1 MKFLK
6 RLKSKKHLFDGLIK
20 RLKILLLVIISVLL
34 IYSGYFLVSNL
45 VNMFNYSVG
54 NFGDA
59 NKKIYESKLDSNN
72 IFIFVRD
79 KSSGYELVTGFFVL
93 QQNPS
98 TRNFKLLNIST
109 TAIVSESKYGS
120 NMEVSKILQYMK
132 LKGDSINDFIS
143 FWENYIALKSDGY
156 IIIDR
161 EYIKDFHT
169 YIGPLTV
176 SNEYD
181 SNVFKKGKIEVNN
194 SNFDG
199 FWNNEYSNE
208 GQRLVNDNKY
218 MVEMLK
224 RFGNLDF
231 LLSFSKLS
239 LSTKEHIF
247 TNIESSDF
255 RNLISDLVSS
265 ANKISLS
272 FTPTNIFNIVSGK
285 RYMDQEKFDKYIRD
299 NFSDKAILREQV
311 RIEVLNASNEKGLAT
326 KVGRY
331 LSNAGLSINRTG
343 NFSVEV
349 SKNTI
354 YIKDSNKYEKTTEY
368 LKKIFVDADF
378 KYESPEKLS
387 TADILIL
394 VKTFK

>member
-1 MKFLK
+1 MKLLK
-6 RLKSKKHLFDGLIK
+6 KLKSKKHLFDGLK
-20 RLKILLLVIISVLL
+20 RRFKILFLVILSLFL
-34 IYSGYFLVSNL
+34 IYSGYLLVSNM

-72 IFIFVRD
+72 IFIFIRD
-79 KSSGYELVTGFFVL
+79 KSSGYELITGFFVL

-132 LKGDSINDFIS
+132 LKGDSVNDFIS

-181 SNVFKKGKIEVNN
+181 SNTFKKGRIEITN
-194 SNFDG
+194 SNFDS

-224 RFGNLDF
+224 RYGNLDF

-247 TNIESSDF
+247 TNIEINDF

-272 FTPTNIFNIVSGK
+272 FSPTNIFNIVSGK
-285 RYMDQEKFDKYIRD
+285 RYMDQDKFDKYIRD

-354 YIKDSNKYEKTTEY
+354 YIKDSNKYVKTTEY

-394 VKTFK
+394 VKTF

>member
-6 RLKSKKHLFDGLIK
+6 RLKSKKHLFDGLK
-20 RLKILLLVIISVLL
+20 RRFKILFLVILSLFL
-34 IYSGYFLVSNL
+34 IYLGYLLVSNM

-72 IFIFVRD
+72 IFIFIRD
-79 KSSGYELVTGFFVL
+79 KSSGYELITGFFVL

-132 LKGDSINDFIS
+132 LKGDGVNEFIS

-181 SNVFKKGKIEVNN
+181 SNIFKKGRIEITN

-218 MVEMLK
+218 IVEMLK

-231 LLSFSKLS
+231 LLSFSKLT

-247 TNIESSDF
+247 TNIEINDF
-255 RNLISDLVSS
+255 RSLISDLVSS

-272 FTPTNIFNIVSGK
+272 FSPTNIFNIVSGK
-285 RYMDQEKFDKYIRD
+285 RYMDQDKFDKYIRD

-354 YIKDSNKYEKTTEY
+354 YIKDSNKYVKTTEY

-394 VKTFK
+394 VKTF

>member
-6 RLKSKKHLFDGLIK
+6 KLKSKKHLLSGLKSKI
-20 RLKILLLVIISVLL
+20 KILTVVILLASFLYLSFFFLTNLTNMLNFSTGVI
-34 IYSGYFLVSNL
+34 GE
-45 VNMFNYSVG
+45 
-54 NFGDA
+54 A
-59 NKKIYESKLDSNN
+59 NRKIYESKLDSNN
-72 IFIFVRD
+72 IFIFIRD
-79 KSSGYELVTGFFVL
+79 KSSGYELITGFFVL

-98 TRNFKLLNIST
+98 TKSFKLLNIST
-109 TAIVSESKYGS
+109 TAYVAESKYGS
-120 NMEVSKILQYMK
+120 NIEVSKILQYMK
-132 LKGDSINDFIS
+132 LKGDSVDDFIS

-156 IIIDR
+156 ILIDR

-169 YIGPLTV
+169 YIGPLTI

-181 SNVFKKGKIEVNN
+181 SNTFKKGRVEINN
-194 SNFDG
+194 SNFDS
-199 FWNNEYSNE
+199 FWSNQYSNE

-224 RFGNLDF
+224 RFSNLDF
-231 LLSFSKLS
+231 LLSFSKLTT
-239 LSTKEHIF
+239 STKEHIF
-247 TNIESSDF
+247 TNIEITDF
-255 RNLISDLVSS
+255 RALISDLVSS

-272 FTPTNIFNIVSGK
+272 FTPTNIYDLVNGSRFV
-285 RYMDQEKFDKYIRD
+285 DQEKFDKYIRE
-299 NFSDKAILREQV
+299 NFSDNSILREQV
-311 RIEVLNASNEKGLAT
+311 RIEVLNASSEKGLAT

-354 YIKDSNKYEKTTEY
+354 YIKDSNKYIKTTEY

-394 VKTFK
+394 VKSF

>member
-1 MKFLK
+1 MKLLK
-6 RLKSKKHLFDGLIK
+6 KLKSKKHLFDGLK
-20 RLKILLLVIISVLL
+20 RRFKILFLVILSLFL
-34 IYSGYFLVSNL
+34 IYLGYLLVSNM

-72 IFIFVRD
+72 IFIFIRD
-79 KSSGYELVTGFFVL
+79 KSSGYELITGFFVL

-181 SNVFKKGKIEVNN
+181 SNIFKKGRIEITN

-231 LLSFSKLS
+231 LLSFSKLT

-247 TNIESSDF
+247 TNIEINDF
-255 RNLISDLVSS
+255 RSLISDLVSS

-272 FTPTNIFNIVSGK
+272 FSPTNIFNIVSGK
-285 RYMDQEKFDKYIRD
+285 RYLDQEKFDKYIRD

-354 YIKDSNKYEKTTEY
+354 YIKDSNKYVKTTEY

-394 VKTFK
+394 VKTF

>member
-6 RLKSKKHLFDGLIK
+6 RLKSKKHLFDGLK
-20 RLKILLLVIISVLL
+20 RRFKILFLVILSLFL
-34 IYSGYFLVSNL
+34 IYLGYLLVSNM

-72 IFIFVRD
+72 IFIFIRD
-79 KSSGYELVTGFFVL
+79 KSSGYELITGFFVL

-132 LKGDSINDFIS
+132 LKGDGVNEFIS

-181 SNVFKKGKIEVNN
+181 SNIFKKGRIEITN

-231 LLSFSKLS
+231 LLSFSKLT

-247 TNIESSDF
+247 TNIEINDF
-255 RNLISDLVSS
+255 RSLISDLVSS

-272 FTPTNIFNIVSGK
+272 FSPTNIFNIVSGK
-285 RYMDQEKFDKYIRD
+285 RYMDQDKFDKYIRD
-299 NFSDKAILREQV
+299 NFSDKSILREQV

-354 YIKDSNKYEKTTEY
+354 YIKDSNKYVKTTEY

-394 VKTFK
+394 VKTF

>member
-6 RLKSKKHLFDGLIK
+6 KLKSKKHLIENLKGKFKLFFLIV
-20 RLKILLLVIISVLL
+20 ISAFLLYL
-34 IYSGYFLVSNL
+34 GYFLISNVSN
-45 VNMFNYSVG
+45 MI
-54 NFGDA
+54 NFTTGSYGA
-59 NKKIYESKLDSNN
+59 ASRKIYESKLDSNN
-72 IFIFVRD
+72 IFIFIRD
-79 KSSGYELVTGFFVL
+79 KSSGYELITGFFVL

-98 TRNFKLLNIST
+98 TKNFKLLNIST
-109 TAIVSESKYGS
+109 TAFVSESKYGS

-132 LKGDSINDFIS
+132 LKGDSVNDFIS

-156 IIIDR
+156 IMIDR
-161 EYIKDFHT
+161 EFIKDFHT
-169 YIGPLTV
+169 YTGSLTV

-181 SNVFKKGKIEVNN
+181 SDRFKKGRVEVNN
-194 SNFDG
+194 SNFDS
-199 FWNNEYSNE
+199 FWNNQYSNE

-218 MVEMLK
+218 IVEMLK

-231 LLSFSKLS
+231 LLSFKKLELS
-239 LSTKEHIF
+239 LKEHIF
-247 TNIESSDF
+247 TNIEISDF
-255 RNLISDLVSS
+255 RSLVSDLVSS
-265 ANKISLS
+265 ANKISLN
-272 FTPTNIFNIVSGK
+272 FTPTNIYDVVNGS
-285 RYMDQEKFDKYIRD
+285 RYVDQGKFDKYIRD

-354 YIKDSNKYEKTTEY
+354 YIKDSNKYVKTTEY

-394 VKTFK
+394 VKSF

>member
-6 RLKSKKHLFDGLIK
+6 RLKSKKHLFDGLK
-20 RLKILLLVIISVLL
+20 RRFKILFLVILSLFL
-34 IYSGYFLVSNL
+34 IYLGYLLVSNM

-72 IFIFVRD
+72 IFIFIRD
-79 KSSGYELVTGFFVL
+79 KSSGYELITGFFVL

-132 LKGDSINDFIS
+132 LKGDGVNEFIS

-181 SNVFKKGKIEVNN
+181 SNTFKKGRIEITN
-194 SNFDG
+194 SNFNS

-218 MVEMLK
+218 IVEMLK

-231 LLSFSKLS
+231 LLSFSKLT

-247 TNIESSDF
+247 TNIEINDF
-255 RNLISDLVSS
+255 RSLISDLVSS

-272 FTPTNIFNIVSGK
+272 FSPTNIFNIVSGK
-285 RYMDQEKFDKYIRD
+285 RYMDQDKFDKYIRD

-354 YIKDSNKYEKTTEY
+354 YIKDSNKYVKTTEY

-394 VKTFK
+394 VKTF

>member
-6 RLKSKKHLFDGLIK
+6 RLKSKKHLFDGLK
-20 RLKILLLVIISVLL
+20 RRFKILFLVILSLFL
-34 IYSGYFLVSNL
+34 IYSGYLLASNM

-72 IFIFVRD
+72 IFIFIRD
-79 KSSGYELVTGFFVL
+79 KSSGYELITGFFVL

-161 EYIKDFHT
+161 KYIKDFHT

-181 SNVFKKGKIEVNN
+181 SNTFKKGRIEITN
-194 SNFDG
+194 SNFDS

-231 LLSFSKLS
+231 LLSFSKLT

-247 TNIESSDF
+247 TNIEINDF
-255 RNLISDLVSS
+255 RSLISDLVSS
-265 ANKISLS
+265 ANKMSLY
-272 FTPTNIFNIVSGK
+272 FTPTSIFNIVSGK
-285 RYMDQEKFDKYIRD
+285 RYMDQDKFDRYIRD

-354 YIKDSNKYEKTTEY
+354 YIKDSNKYVKTTEY

-394 VKTFK
+394 VKTF

>member
-6 RLKSKKHLFDGLIK
+6 KLKSKKHLIENLKGKFKLFFLIG
-20 RLKILLLVIISVLL
+20 ISAFLLYL
-34 IYSGYFLVSNL
+34 GYFLISNVSN
-45 VNMFNYSVG
+45 MI
-54 NFGDA
+54 NFTTGSYGA
-59 NKKIYESKLDSNN
+59 ASRKIYESKLDSNN
-72 IFIFVRD
+72 IFIFIRD
-79 KSSGYELVTGFFVL
+79 KSSGYELITGFFVL

-98 TRNFKLLNIST
+98 TKNFKLLNIST
-109 TAIVSESKYGS
+109 TAFVSESKYGS

-132 LKGDSINDFIS
+132 LKGDSVNDFIS

-156 IIIDR
+156 IMIDR
-161 EYIKDFHT
+161 EFIKDFHT
-169 YIGPLTV
+169 YIGSLTV

-181 SNVFKKGKIEVNN
+181 SDRFKKGRVEVNN
-194 SNFDG
+194 SNFDS
-199 FWNNEYSNE
+199 FWNNQYSNE

-218 MVEMLK
+218 IVEMLK

-231 LLSFSKLS
+231 LLSFKKLELS
-239 LSTKEHIF
+239 LKEHIF
-247 TNIESSDF
+247 TNIEISDF
-255 RNLISDLVSS
+255 RSLVSDLVSS
-265 ANKISLS
+265 ANKISLN
-272 FTPTNIFNIVSGK
+272 FTPTNIYDVVNGS
-285 RYMDQEKFDKYIRD
+285 RYVDQGKFDKYIRD

-354 YIKDSNKYEKTTEY
+354 YIKDSNKYVKTTEY

-394 VKTFK
+394 VKSF

>member
-6 RLKSKKHLFDGLIK
+6 KLKSKKHLLTGLK
-20 RLKILLLVIISVLL
+20 SKLKVLVIIIFSAFVL
-34 IYSGYFLVSNL
+34 YGSYFLISSL
-45 VNMFNYSVG
+45 TNMLNFNTGVI
-54 NFGDA
+54 GDA

-72 IFIFVRD
+72 IFIFIRD
-79 KSSGYELVTGFFVL
+79 KSSGYELITGFFVL

-98 TRNFKLLNIST
+98 SKSFKLLNIST
-109 TAIVSESKYGS
+109 TAFVSESKYGS
-120 NMEVSKILQYMK
+120 NIEVSKILQYMK
-132 LKGDSINDFIS
+132 LKGDSVDDFIS

-156 IIIDR
+156 ILIDR
-161 EYIKDFHT
+161 EYLKDFHT
-169 YIGPLTV
+169 YIGSLTV

-181 SNVFKKGKIEVNN
+181 SNSFKKGRVEINN
-194 SNFDG
+194 SNFDS
-199 FWNNEYSNE
+199 FWNNQYSNE

-218 MVEMLK
+218 MVELLK

-231 LLSFSKLS
+231 LLSYSKFST
-239 LSTKEHIF
+239 STKEHIF
-247 TNIESSDF
+247 TNIEISEF
-255 RNLISDLVSS
+255 RSLVSDLVSS
-265 ANKISLS
+265 ANKIQLS
-272 FTPTNIFNIVSGK
+272 FTPTNIYNIVLGN
-285 RYMDQEKFDKYIRD
+285 RFVDQEKFDKYIRD
-299 NFSDKAILREQV
+299 NFSDKSILREQV

-354 YIKDSNKYEKTTEY
+354 YIKDSNKYVKTTEY
-368 LKKIFVDADF
+368 LKKIFTDAEF

-394 VKTFK
+394 VKSF

>member
-1 MKFLK
+1 MKLLK
-6 RLKSKKHLFDGLIK
+6 KLKSKKHLFDGLK
-20 RLKILLLVIISVLL
+20 RRFKILFLVILSLFL
-34 IYSGYFLVSNL
+34 IYLGYLLVSNM

-72 IFIFVRD
+72 IFIFIRD
-79 KSSGYELVTGFFVL
+79 KSSGYELITGFFVL

-132 LKGDSINDFIS
+132 LKGDGVNEFIS

-181 SNVFKKGKIEVNN
+181 SNIFKKGRIEITN

-231 LLSFSKLS
+231 LLSFSKLT

-247 TNIESSDF
+247 TNIEINDF
-255 RNLISDLVSS
+255 RSLISDLVSS

-272 FTPTNIFNIVSGK
+272 FSPTNIFNIVSGK
-285 RYMDQEKFDKYIRD
+285 RYMDQDKFDKYIRD

-354 YIKDSNKYEKTTEY
+354 YIKDSNKYVKTTEY

-394 VKTFK
+394 VKTF

>member
-6 RLKSKKHLFDGLIK
+6 KLRISKHLLGDLK
-20 RLKILLLVIISVLL
+20 HKLKILLVLIL
-34 IYSGYFLVSNL
+34 CVLFLYCSYSLLSNL
-45 VNMFNYSVG
+45 TNMLNYSTG
-54 NFGDA
+54 NYSDA
-59 NKKIYESKLDSNN
+59 NRKIYESKLDSNN

-79 KSSGYELVTGFFVL
+79 KSSGYELITGFFVL

-109 TAIVSESKYGS
+109 TAIVAESKYGS

-132 LKGDSINDFIS
+132 LKGDSVNDFIS

-181 SNVFKKGKIEVNN
+181 SNNFKKGRVEITN
-194 SNFDG
+194 SNFDS

-247 TNIESSDF
+247 TNIEITDF
-255 RNLISDLVSS
+255 RSLISDLVSS
-265 ANKISLS
+265 ANKITLN
-272 FTPTNIFNIVSGK
+272 FTPTNIYNVVSGS
-285 RYMDQEKFDKYIRD
+285 RYVDQEKFDKYIRE

-354 YIKDSNKYEKTTEY
+354 YIKDSKKYIKTTEY
-368 LKKIFVDADF
+368 LKKIFTDADF

-394 VKTFK
+394 VKSF

>member
-6 RLKSKKHLFDGLIK
+6 RLKSKKHLFDGLK
-20 RLKILLLVIISVLL
+20 RRFKILFLVILSLFL
-34 IYSGYFLVSNL
+34 IYLGYLLVSNM

-72 IFIFVRD
+72 IFIFIRD
-79 KSSGYELVTGFFVL
+79 KSSGYELITGFFVL

-132 LKGDSINDFIS
+132 LKGDGVNEFIS

-181 SNVFKKGKIEVNN
+181 SNIFKKGRIEITN

-231 LLSFSKLS
+231 LLSFSKLT

-247 TNIESSDF
+247 TNIEINDF
-255 RNLISDLVSS
+255 RSLISDLVSS

-272 FTPTNIFNIVSGK
+272 FSPTNIFNIVSGK
-285 RYMDQEKFDKYIRD
+285 RYMDQDKFDKYIRD
-299 NFSDKAILREQV
+299 NFSDKSILREQV

-354 YIKDSNKYEKTTEY
+354 YIKDSNKYIKTTEY

-394 VKTFK
+394 VKTF

>member
-1 MKFLK
+1 
-6 RLKSKKHLFDGLIK
+6 
-20 RLKILLLVIISVLL
+20 
-34 IYSGYFLVSNL
+34 
-45 VNMFNYSVG
+45 MFNYSVG

-176 SNEYD
+176 SNDYD
-181 SNVFKKGKIEVNN
+181 SNIFKKGKIEVNN

-218 MVEMLK
+218 MVELIK

-231 LLSFSKLS
+231 LLSFSKLT

-265 ANKISLS
+265 AHS
-272 FTPTNIFNIVSGK
+272 
-285 RYMDQEKFDKYIRD
+285 R
-299 NFSDKAILREQV
+299 A
-311 RIEVLNASNEKGLAT
+311 LNS
-326 KVGRY
+326 
-331 LSNAGLSINRTG
+331 
-343 NFSVEV
+343 
-349 SKNTI
+349 
-354 YIKDSNKYEKTTEY
+354 
-368 LKKIFVDADF
+368 
-378 KYESPEKLS
+378 S
-387 TADILIL
+387 TY
-394 VKTFK
+394 V